1 MRGKRKRGE
10 SKEKTGRNI
19 ARNSRDISVSRR
31 TVGSTAFYLQL
42 VSSLMTIADLRARAR
57 VTCTD
62 IHVWLRAH
70 TRPRY
75 ISHTFSRIQ
84 RLRIEGEKARNDERE
99 REEKRR
105 MERTNRE
112 RQRRWTRKDG
122 EDLLKKKKKN
132 SPFPY
137 SRAESLPFQRRSTPR
152 NECNV
157 HPVHSRS
164 PFSSLLFPFDP
175 PPFSSLPSPPRIFIF
190 IVGAVGRYVAYAHH
204 APTVPIPPISR
215 LAAGHFGPCG
225 GCAFIPRLCL
235 PPHIGDLR
243 LCGWRRMVACECA
256 S

>member
-105 MERTNRE
+105 MERTNE
-112 RQRRWTRKDG
+112 GPGETATVDEKGRRRSIK
-122 EDLLKKKKKN
+122 KKKKKN

-137 SRAESLPFQRRSTPR
+137 SRAESLPLQRRSTLR
-152 NECNV
+152 ERVTNATCTLCT
-157 HPVHSRS
+157 RA
-164 PFSSLLFPFDP
+164 LLFPPCYFP
-175 PPFSSLPSPPRIFIF
+175 SIPHHFHPYPRHHGSLFLS
-190 IVGAVGRYVAYAHH
+190 
-204 APTVPIPPISR
+204 
-215 LAAGHFGPCG
+215 
-225 GCAFIPRLCL
+225 
-235 PPHIGDLR
+235 
-243 LCGWRRMVACECA
+243 
-256 S
+256 

>member
-122 EDLLKKKKKN
+122 EDLLKKKKKKIVL
-132 SPFPY
+132 SPTHAPNPY
-137 SRAESLPFQRRSTPR
+137 PSNDVRPLVTNATCTLCTRA
-152 NECNV
+152 
-157 HPVHSRS
+157 
-164 PFSSLLFPFDP
+164 LLFPPCYFP
-175 PPFSSLPSPPRIFIF
+175 SIPHHFHPYPRHHGSLFLS
-190 IVGAVGRYVAYAHH
+190 
-204 APTVPIPPISR
+204 
-215 LAAGHFGPCG
+215 
-225 GCAFIPRLCL
+225 
-235 PPHIGDLR
+235 
-243 LCGWRRMVACECA
+243 
-256 S
+256 